1 MLWILLIFCNNL
13 SITEL
18 PLKGNAKSDLF
29 KVYMRDTGL
38 LLAML
43 EDGSSKEVMD
53 GNLRIYKGAIYE
65 NIIADIFSKL
75 GKKLYYFER
84 NSTI

>member
-13 SITEL
+13 SIPEL

-65 NIIADIFSKL
+65 NIIADIFRS
-75 GKKLYYFER
+75 
-84 NSTI
+84 